1 VLVARPTD
9 ALGRNG
15 SNQTRGGDVAVPDPN
30 RLGGLGWAR
39 STRGTL
45 TAAERRRL
53 LAAIA
58 VGQAVNIVGRV
69 KLALGRLPDGASSID
84 VRDFEPPDS
93 RLARE
98 AESACAEQLD
108 LIVNHSYRTWMWGMA
123 LATLDGEQLDRELF
137 YCAALVHDWGATV
150 PVPGEDFTIRGAE
163 RALAC
168 AQAVGVDPARADLI
182 ADGIC
187 CHTTP
192 GVTVARDGAIAYYV
206 QYGAMVD
213 GAGLRIWDVAPK
225 NIAEVLRRYPR
236 GPGFKRGLTDTISAE
251 ARAVPG
257 GRFALLQ
264 RCGMTVA
271 VRMAPFD
278 S

>member
-1 VLVARPTD
+1 MTAHIAIP
-9 ALGRNG
+9 N
-15 SNQTRGGDVAVPDPN
+15 PN
-30 RLGGLGWAR
+30 RLGGLEWAR
-39 STRGTL
+39 RTHGKL
-45 TAAERRRL
+45 TAGERRRL
-53 LAAIA
+53 IGAIA
-58 VGQAVNIVGRV
+58 VGQAVNLVGRV

-93 RLARE
+93 KLARE
-98 AESACAEQLD
+98 AEAACAEQLD
-108 LIVNHSYRTWMWGMA
+108 LIAAHSYRTWMWGMA
-123 LATLDGEQLDRELF
+123 LAALDREQLDRELF

-168 AQAVGVDPARADLI
+168 AQAAGIDPARAEVI

-192 GVTVARDGAIAYYV
+192 GVTVKRDGPIAYYV

-213 GAGLRIWDVAPK
+213 GAGLRAWDVAPH
-225 NIAEVLRRYPR
+225 NIAEVLRRHPR
-236 GPGFKRGLTDTISAE
+236 GPGFKRGLSETIREE
-251 ARAVPG
+251 ARAVPE
-257 GRFALLQ
+257 GRFGLLR
-264 RCGMTVA
+264 RCGMTLA

>member
-1 VLVARPTD
+1 MAD
-9 ALGRNG
+9 
-15 SNQTRGGDVAVPDPN
+15 PDPN
-30 RLGGLGWAR
+30 RLGGLEWVR
-39 STRGTL
+39 RTRGTL
-45 TAAERRRL
+45 TPAERRRL
-53 LAAIA
+53 IGAIA
-58 VGQAVNIVGRV
+58 VSQVVNIAGRL
-69 KLALGRLPDGASSID
+69 KLALGRLPEGASSID

-98 AESACAEQLD
+98 AEAACAEQSD
-108 LIVNHSYRTWMWGMA
+108 LIAAHSYRTWMWGMA
-123 LATLDGEQLDRELF
+123 LATLDRERLDRELF
-137 YCAALVHDWGATV
+137 YCAALVHDWGATA

-168 AQAVGVDPARADLI
+168 AQAAGIDPARADLI

-192 GVTVARDGAIAYYV
+192 GATVKRDGAIAYYV
-206 QYGAMVD
+206 QCGAMVD
-213 GAGLRIWDVAPK
+213 GGGLRAWDVAPH
-225 NIAEVLRRYPR
+225 NIAEVLRRHPR
-236 GPGFKRGLTDTISAE
+236 GPAFKRGLSDTIRAE

-257 GRFALLQ
+257 GRFGLLR
-264 RCGMTVA
+264 RCGMTLA